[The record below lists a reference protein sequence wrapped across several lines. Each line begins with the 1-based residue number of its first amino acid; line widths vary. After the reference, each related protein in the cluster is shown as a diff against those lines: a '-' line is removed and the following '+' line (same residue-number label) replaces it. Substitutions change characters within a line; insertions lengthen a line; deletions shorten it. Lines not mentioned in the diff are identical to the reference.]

1 MAAMKNSWKMK
12 KWEFPKIST
21 ITDKQNVHINVIVE
35 NYNEIS
41 L

>member
-1 MAAMKNSWKMK
+1 MG
-12 KWEFPKIST
+12 ISVILT
-21 ITDKQNVHINVIVE
+21 ITDKLNLHINVIVE